1 MKKAYYEPEVN
12 IETICC
18 GVLMA
23 ASGGEYDSYNLTS
36 DGFEEVWYKK

>member
-1 MKKAYYEPEVN
+1 MKKAYYEPEVY

-23 ASGGEYDSYNLTS
+23 ASGGEYDSVNLS
-36 DGFEEVWYKK
+36 KDAFEEIWK